1 MFGKQIATHYVE
13 GLVDSKDEAEF
24 EQGLHTLC
32 SKWSKMGKCMETFV
46 RWFQEYKSLSIK
58 KCMLKFTR
66 RDAGLGD
73 SPPMFT
79 TNASESINALLKR
92 KVDYKKNE
100 LPSFLEKLKEVID
113 DQERELE
120 RAIIDRGKYQLCA
133 QFSHLTRQEN
143 KWFLKMSA
151 EERQAHL
158 RRVSS
163 AVLPEQATP
172 LGSVGE
178 SGDAVHGQEQ
188 AIQPQKRTCSRRL
201 FSSTEIGVFTHTCNK
216 QYSSFSHCLFH
227 ICVKLR

>member
-1 MFGKQIATHYVE
+1 
-13 GLVDSKDEAEF
+13 
-24 EQGLHTLC
+24 
-32 SKWSKMGKCMETFV
+32 
-46 RWFQEYKSLSIK
+46 
-58 KCMLKFTR
+58 MLKFTR
-66 RDAGLGD
+66 RDTGLGD
-73 SPPMFT
+73 SPPPFT
-79 TNASESINALLKR
+79 TNASESVNALLKR

-133 QFSHLTRQEN
+133 QFSHLTRLEN

-158 RRVSS
+158 RR
-163 AVLPEQATP
+163 VLPEQATP

-188 AIQPQKRTCSRRL
+188 ALQPQNVHAADASFPVLKSA
-201 FSSTEIGVFTHTCNK
+201 SVHT
-216 QYSSFSHCLFH
+216 Y
-227 ICVKLR
+227 V